1 MPVSGAL
8 TVVSILLGLWSFIG
22 LAMWGMS
29 EEWEVFVSVGPLAL
43 VYWPMQWISDWRANR
58 ERREYER
65 VNQLNGDVMDVLQ
78 MIEWKRRELTPVQL
92 LQEELE
98 LERVYE

>member
-1 MPVSGAL
+1 MSGAL

-43 VYWPMQWISDWRANR
+43 IYWPVQWCRMWQTSRNFLR
-58 ERREYER
+58 YEAAR
-65 VNQLNGDVMDVLQ
+65 Q
-78 MIEWKRRELTPVQL
+78 MEHDYHETLRLIEWKPRELTPVGL